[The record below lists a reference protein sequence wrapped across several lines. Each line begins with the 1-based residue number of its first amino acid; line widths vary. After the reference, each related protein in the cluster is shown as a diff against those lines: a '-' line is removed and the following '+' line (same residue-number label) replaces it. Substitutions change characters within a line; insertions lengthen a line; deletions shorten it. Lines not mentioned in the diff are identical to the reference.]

1 MKPWRSA
8 DPHSLLS
15 PCLAHKLH
23 QLYIHRSVLLRCS
36 SCNWFMAVWILVW
49 YPCFR
54 LYFSCNTVIR
64 DVVKSVRHG
73 WSNPSTSPCICV
85 YPTTALLLSGAVSL
99 LEYFEFMVLCWLH
112 FRWKHFTIMPLLIP
126 VVSSTVL
133 TDKMPTPDQCQ
144 SLNKTCDM
152 LLLALNVW
160 VTDYFIEVIRLE

>member
-15 PCLAHKLH
+15 PCLAHKPH

-36 SCNWFMAVWILVW
+36 SCNWFMPSWILVL

-54 LYFSCNTVIR
+54 LYFSCDTVIG
-64 DVVKSVRHG
+64 DMVTSVRHG

-99 LEYFEFMVLCWLH
+99 LEYFEFMVLCCTAFQMETLH
-112 FRWKHFTIMPLLIP
+112 LLCH
-126 VVSSTVL
+126 SWY
-133 TDKMPTPDQCQ
+133 
-144 SLNKTCDM
+144 
-152 LLLALNVW
+152 LLLVLQYSQIKCPHQTSAN
-160 VTDYFIEVIRLE
+160 F